1 MGMATA
7 KELRELKLEEL
18 EGRVK
23 EIKRSLFDMKS
34 KHNTGVL
41 DSTADLGKARKDAA
55 RCLTVKREKEL
66 AADAAL
72 AAAAAAAPGKPG
84 TGQAARAA
92 DAAAKGKE

>member
-1 MGMATA
+1 MATA
-7 KELRELKLEEL
+7 KELRELKPEEL

-41 DSTADLGKARKDAA
+41 DSTADLGKARADVA
-55 RCLTVKREKEL
+55 RCLTIKREKEL
-66 AADAAL
+66 AAERA
-72 AAAAAAAPGKPG
+72 G
-84 TGQAARAA
+84 TGQVARAV